1 MKDIGIE
8 INGNIVIYFD
18 DCIYKCTVQ
27 DVNEDYLMINLP
39 LGEGSYLYFDDGQ
52 EVEMNYYSDSCYYT
66 FMTKVIRKEKE
77 NNIILYRLGLPF
89 NIKKIQRRDFVRVDL
104 IENLFIQKKVNSE
117 EKLLKAVVLNLSGG
131 GMRIS
136 LAEDLDE
143 DDEIIA
149 HLLLEDGKLLV
160 RGRIVREIEKRGKNQ
175 IYGVQF
181 IDINENIRDKI
192 VKKVFSLIRKQREV
206 V

>member
-1 MKDIGIE
+1 MKDIDIE
-8 INGNIVIYFD
+8 INGNIAIYFD

-27 DVNEDYLMINLP
+27 DVRDDFFMINLP
-39 LGEGSYLYFDDGQ
+39 LGDGSYLYFDDDQ

-136 LAEDLDE
+136 VAENLDE
-143 DDEIIA
+143 EDEIIA

-160 RGRIVREIEKRGKNQ
+160 HGKIVREIEKRGKNQ

-192 VKKVFSLIRKQREV
+192 IKKVFSLIRKQREV